1 MFVEL
6 VTTGS
11 ELLLGEITNYN
22 SAYLSRKLNEIG
34 YSVIYHT
41 TVGDN
46 PRRMEEALKTAL
58 SRVDMVITTG
68 GLGPTQG
75 DMTKIIGARLMGMP
89 LVYNETIAE
98 SVRQWVLVHHGS
110 TAMTENQKRQAM
122 VPQGTVL
129 R

>member
-46 PRRMEEALKTAL
+46 PQRMEEALKTAL
-58 SRVDMVITTG
+58 SRGNSGSSPRASAASRRDAASSSRSEG
-68 GLGPTQG
+68 S
-75 DMTKIIGARLMGMP
+75 MP
-89 LVYNETIAE
+89 
-98 SVRQWVLVHHGS
+98 
-110 TAMTENQKRQAM
+110 
-122 VPQGTVL
+122 VPASRVSWP
-129 R
+129 

>member
-46 PRRMEEALKTAL
+46 PQRMEEALKTAL
-58 SRVDMVITTG
+58 SRVDMVITRRPRADPG
-68 GLGPTQG
+68 RYDQDHRRPPHGN
-75 DMTKIIGARLMGMP
+75 ASRL
-89 LVYNETIAE
+89 
-98 SVRQWVLVHHGS
+98 
-110 TAMTENQKRQAM
+110 
-122 VPQGTVL
+122 
-129 R
+129 

>member
-1 MFVEL
+1 MLVEL

-22 SAYLSRKLNEIG
+22 SAYLSKKLNEIG

-46 PRRMEEALKTAL
+46 PQRMEEALKVAL
-58 SRVDMVITTG
+58 SRVDLVITTG

-75 DMTKIIGARLMGMP
+75 DMTKSSAPASWGCPSSMTTLLPSRSANGSASIMAARP
-89 LVYNETIAE
+89 
-98 SVRQWVLVHHGS
+98 
-110 TAMTENQKRQAM
+110 
-122 VPQGTVL
+122 
-129 R
+129 

>member
-46 PRRMEEALKTAL
+46 PRRMEEA
-58 SRVDMVITTG
+58 
-68 GLGPTQG
+68 
-75 DMTKIIGARLMGMP
+75 
-89 LVYNETIAE
+89 
-98 SVRQWVLVHHGS
+98 
-110 TAMTENQKRQAM
+110 
-122 VPQGTVL
+122 
-129 R
+129 

>member
-41 TVGDN
+41 
-46 PRRMEEALKTAL
+46 RRSA
-58 SRVDMVITTG
+58 TTRSAWKK
-68 GLGPTQG
+68 P
-75 DMTKIIGARLMGMP
+75 
-89 LVYNETIAE
+89 
-98 SVRQWVLVHHGS
+98 
-110 TAMTENQKRQAM
+110 
-122 VPQGTVL
+122 
-129 R
+129 

>member
-1 MFVEL
+1 MLVEL

-22 SAYLSRKLNEIG
+22 SAYLSKKLNEIG

-41 TVGDN
+41 TVGDD
-46 PRRMEEALKTAL
+46 PQRMEEALKVAL
-58 SRVDMVITTG
+58 SRVDLVITTG

-89 LVYNETIAE
+89 LVYDDAIAE
-98 SVRQWVLVHHGS
+98 SVRQWVCIHHGGAAVPIKS
-110 TAMTENQKRQAM
+110 TQS
-122 VPQGTVL
+122 
-129 R
+129 